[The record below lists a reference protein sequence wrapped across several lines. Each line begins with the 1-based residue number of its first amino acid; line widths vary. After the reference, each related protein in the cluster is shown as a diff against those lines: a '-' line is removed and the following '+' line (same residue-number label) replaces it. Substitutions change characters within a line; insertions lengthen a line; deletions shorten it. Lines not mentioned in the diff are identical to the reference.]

1 MGLPKSSKEGKKPRP
16 GWSSGR
22 PEKALAKIPYVAGV
36 AERIKN
42 ASKSHKISTTFK
54 PIGTLRSKLV
64 KVMPR
69 EKLSNLVYGI
79 PCGSQGC
86 AASYVGETKQ
96 SLRTCLDQH
105 RHQGSNEAQTS
116 AVYLH
121 IKETRLSF
129 NNTDVVIFDREE
141 DWVRRGIKEA
151 IWEGCM
157 EQPSLNR
164 KGGSV
169 SVCPTHGTGC

>member
-1 MGLPKSSKEGKKPRP
+1 
-16 GWSSGR
+16 
-22 PEKALAKIPYVAGV
+22 
-36 AERIKN
+36 
-42 ASKSHKISTTFK
+42 
-54 PIGTLRSKLV
+54 
-64 KVMPR
+64 MPR

-86 AASYVGETKQ
+86 AASHVGETKQ

-169 SVCPTHGTGC
+169 SVCPTHGTGCWAVFLVACHVVCPGHVTSSISWWRPRFMLETFYVSIHYF